1 MGRRFDTISFLTDYG
16 TADEFVGVVKAIVRD
31 LAPHVHVID
40 LTHAIPPYDVRAGSL
55 ALARAVPYV
64 PTGVVLAVVDPGVG
78 TARRAVAIEVA
89 GGDGVLVGPDN
100 GLLAPA
106 VALAGGAE
114 RAAVLDVGD
123 FHLESPGATFAGRDI
138 FAPVAAQLCNGVDL
152 YEVGTP
158 VDPVTL
164 LPGVIPLPREEGDGL
179 QCEVLWID
187 HFGNCQLNIG
197 PDDIAGWGDRVRLRV
212 PDPDGGT
219 TIRSAAVVPNFE
231 QIGAGAIGLV
241 VDSTGMLA
249 VAVDRGSAA
258 AQVPL
263 KVGAE
268 VTVLRDDPDERR
280 VPETPIALGRRP
292 PA

>member
-16 TADEFVGVVKAIVRD
+16 TDDEFVGVVKGIVRD
-31 LAPHVHVID
+31 LAPHVQVID

-55 ALARAVPYV
+55 ALARSIPYV
-64 PTGVVLAVVDPGVG
+64 PSGIVLAVVDPGVG

-89 GGDGVLVGPDN
+89 GGDGVILGPDN

-114 RAAVLDVGD
+114 RAVVLDID
-123 FHLESPGATFAGRDI
+123 SLHLQSPGATFAGRDI
-138 FAPVAAQLCNGVDL
+138 FAPVAAQLCNGLDL
-152 YEVGTP
+152 HEVGTP

-179 QCEVLWID
+179 QCEVLWVD

-197 PDDIAGWGDRVRLRV
+197 PDDIGGWGDRVRLRV
-212 PDPDGGT
+212 PDPTGGT
-219 TIRSAAVVPNFE
+219 TIRSAAVVANFE
-231 QIGAGAIGLV
+231 QIGPGAIGLV

-263 KVGAE
+263 HVGAE
-268 VTVLRDDPDERR
+268 VTLLHDDSEGPSTL
-280 VPETPIALGRRP
+280 VVLGRRP
-292 PA
+292 TA

>member
-16 TADEFVGVVKAIVRD
+16 TDDEFVGVVKGIVRD
-31 LAPHVHVID
+31 LAPHVQVID

-55 ALARAVPYV
+55 ALARSIPYV
-64 PTGVVLAVVDPGVG
+64 PSGIVLAVVDPGVG

-89 GGDGVLVGPDN
+89 GGDGVLLGPDN

-114 RAAVLDVGD
+114 RAVVLDID
-123 FHLESPGATFAGRDI
+123 SLHLQSPGATFAGRDI
-138 FAPVAAQLCNGVDL
+138 FAPVAAQLCNGLDL
-152 YEVGTP
+152 HEVGTP

-179 QCEVLWID
+179 QCEVLWVD

-197 PDDIAGWGDRVRLRV
+197 PDDIVGWGDRVRLRV
-212 PDPDGGT
+212 PDPTGGT
-219 TIRSAAVVPNFE
+219 TIRSAAVVANFE
-231 QIGAGAIGLV
+231 QIGQGAIGLV

-263 KVGAE
+263 HVGAE
-268 VTVLRDDPDERR
+268 VTLLHDDSEGPS
-280 VPETPIALGRRP
+280 TPVVLGRRP
-292 PA
+292 TA